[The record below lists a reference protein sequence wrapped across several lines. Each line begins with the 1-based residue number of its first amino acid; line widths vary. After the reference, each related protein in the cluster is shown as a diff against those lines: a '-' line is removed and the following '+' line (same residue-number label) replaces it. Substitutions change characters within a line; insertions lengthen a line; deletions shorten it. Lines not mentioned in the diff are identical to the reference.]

1 MYAHSVEKRFILIV
15 CAALLLLVA
24 PLFALF
30 FFLSYDR
37 AVTEDRKNIDLM
49 MLANAQALGKP
60 LWDFDVESVRKIA
73 DTVVSNSRVV
83 RVDVTDPVGEIH
95 IVTPSELEDAG
106 KPLQEISSLI
116 TFSSVDG
123 DKEVGTLTVWV
134 ERTTFHTVINT
145 RDIVFLSIFG
155 LAVFLISAAA
165 LIANR
170 ITVIRPLLHLTDA
183 IVATHK
189 LGSRQRVD
197 WISNDEM
204 GTLAK
209 NFNEM
214 QEELEAEEKSLKS
227 AHALA
232 QAIYNLTPAMLY
244 SVDRDGKVSAVS
256 DYWLL
261 ATGFCREDV
270 IGKAFSGFLDPASRE
285 AYEARDRPV
294 RDGSASPGVTVKFT
308 CANGRRIDV
317 LIRETITSPWG
328 DQDLSL
334 SVMTDVSELKDAEQR
349 NHRQAITDHLTGLQN
364 RQGFE
369 TTLGEKIRQTDERN
383 GELACLFID
392 LDRFK
397 WINDNLGHTAGD
409 AVLCAV
415 TDRMR
420 QQIRPDDVLARL
432 GGDEFA
438 ILVAAPRAEP
448 VAREV
453 AERIARIFDDPLD
466 IDGTAITL
474 SASIGIALYP
484 TQAHSAADLLQKS
497 DMAMYARKKDGKNGM
512 AMFSDTIAEVARS
525 RAEIE
530 GFIEQGLA
538 NDWFEAWLQPIVDL
552 QSGRIAGFE
561 ALMRL
566 NHPQKGIVTPA
577 DIISVAEET
586 GSISAIGRRI
596 FKQAVQHL
604 AKISDALDLHD
615 SYLAVNFSPLQFE
628 PGLPLRIMAD
638 LQETSISPSRIV
650 VEITEAVLIQDD
662 VNTFAALMEL
672 SAQGMRVALD
682 DFGTGYSSLSYLHRF
697 PVDIVKIDRSFIHA
711 LNSENSH
718 DKSKLLVE
726 GIKTIA
732 HQMNC
737 MVVAEGI
744 ETAGQWDILK
754 AMGIECGQGYYFTR
768 PAPVDDLISQ
778 LTGKAGNVL
787 AEATAED
794 ISCKSERAAS

>member
-37 AVTEDRKNIDLM
+37 AVTEDSKNIDLM
-49 MLANAQALGKP
+49 MVANAQALGKP

-83 RVDVTDPVGEIH
+83 RVDVKDTVGEIH

-106 KPLQEISSLI
+106 KPLQEISSPI
-116 TFSSVDG
+116 RFSSVDG

-134 ERTTFHTVINT
+134 ERTTFHTVIDT

-155 LAVFLISAAA
+155 LAVLLISAAA

-197 WISNDEM
+197 WTSNDEM

-214 QEELEAEEKSLKS
+214 QEELEAEEKALKS
-227 AHALA
+227 AHTLA

-261 ATGFCREDV
+261 ATGFSREDV

-285 AYEARDRPV
+285 AYEVRDRPV
-294 RDGSASPGVTVKFT
+294 RDGSASPGVTVKFM
-308 CANGRRIDV
+308 CADGHRIDV
-317 LIRETITSPWG
+317 LIRETITSPWRE
-328 DQDLSL
+328 QDLSL

-369 TTLGEKIRQTDERN
+369 TTLGEKIRQTDERK

-397 WINDNLGHTAGD
+397 WINDNLGHTVGD
-409 AVLCAV
+409 AVLCEV
-415 TDRMR
+415 TERMR
-420 QQIRPDDVLARL
+420 QQIRPDDAFARL

-438 ILVAAPRAEP
+438 ILVAAPKAEP

-453 AERIARIFDDPLD
+453 AERIAHIFDEPLD

-484 TQAHSAADLLQKS
+484 TQAHSATDLLQKS
-497 DMAMYARKKDGKNGM
+497 DMAMYARKKGGKKGM
-512 AMFSDTIAEVARS
+512 VMFSDNIAEVARS

-538 NDWFEAWLQPIVDL
+538 NDWFEAWLQPIIDL
-552 QSGRIAGFE
+552 QCGRIAGFE

-596 FKQAVQHL
+596 FQQAVQHL
-604 AKISDALDLHD
+604 AKISDALGLHD

-638 LQETSISPSRIV
+638 LQETGISPSRIV
-650 VEITEAVLIQDD
+650 VEVTEAVLIQDD
-662 VNTFAALMEL
+662 VNAFAALKEL

-697 PVDIVKIDRSFIHA
+697 PVDIVKIDKSFVHA

-718 DKSKLLVE
+718 DKSKLLIE

-732 HQMNC
+732 DQMNC

-744 ETAGQWDILK
+744 EAVNQRDMLR
-754 AMGIECGQGYYFTR
+754 AMGIEYGQGYYFAR
-768 PAPVDDLISQ
+768 PAPVDELILH
-778 LTGKAGNVL
+778 LTCKAGNVW
-787 AEATAED
+787 AEGDLED
-794 ISCKSERAAS
+794 VSNQTESAVS

>member
-37 AVTEDRKNIDLM
+37 AVTEDSKNIDLM
-49 MLANAQALGKP
+49 MVANAQALGKP

-83 RVDVTDPVGEIH
+83 RVDVKDTVGEIH

-106 KPLQEISSLI
+106 KPLQEISSPI
-116 TFSSVDG
+116 RFSSVDG
-123 DKEVGTLTVWV
+123 DKEVGRLTVWV
-134 ERTTFHTVINT
+134 ERTTFHTVIDT

-155 LAVFLISAAA
+155 LAVLLISAAA

-197 WISNDEM
+197 WTSNDEM
-204 GTLAK
+204 GTLAR

-214 QEELEAEEKSLKS
+214 QEELEAEEKALKS

-261 ATGFCREDV
+261 ATGFSREDV
-270 IGKAFSGFLDPASRE
+270 IGKAFSRFLDPASRE

-328 DQDLSL
+328 EQDLSL

-369 TTLGEKIRQTDERN
+369 TTLDEKIRQTDERK

-397 WINDNLGHTAGD
+397 WINDNLGHTVGD
-409 AVLCAV
+409 AVLCEV
-415 TDRMR
+415 TERMR
-420 QQIRPDDVLARL
+420 QQIRPDDAFARL

-438 ILVAAPRAEP
+438 ILVAAPKAEP

-474 SASIGIALYP
+474 SASVGIALYP

-497 DMAMYARKKDGKNGM
+497 DMAMYARKKGGKNGM
-512 AMFSDTIAEVARS
+512 VMFSDTIAEVARS

-552 QSGRIAGFE
+552 QCGRIAGFE

-596 FKQAVQHL
+596 FQQAVQHL
-604 AKISDALDLHD
+604 AKISDALGLRD

-638 LQETSISPSRIV
+638 LQETGISPSRIV
-650 VEITEAVLIQDD
+650 VEVTEAVLIQDD
-662 VNTFAALMEL
+662 VNTFAALKEL

-697 PVDIVKIDRSFIHA
+697 PVDIVKIDKSFVHA

-718 DKSKLLVE
+718 DKSKLLIE

-732 HQMNC
+732 HQMKC

-744 ETAGQWDILK
+744 EAVNQRDMLR
-754 AMGIECGQGYYFTR
+754 AMGIEYGQGYYFAR
-768 PAPVDDLISQ
+768 PAPVDELILH
-778 LTGKAGNVL
+778 LTNKAGNVW
-787 AEATAED
+787 AEADLED
-794 ISCKSERAAS
+794 VSSQTESAVS

>member
-37 AVTEDRKNIDLM
+37 AVTEDSRNIDLM
-49 MLANAQALGKP
+49 MVANAQALGKP

-83 RVDVTDPVGEIH
+83 RVDVTDTVGEIH

-106 KPLQEISSLI
+106 KTLQEISLPI
-116 TFSSVDG
+116 RFSSVDG

-155 LAVFLISAAA
+155 LAVLLISAAA

-197 WISNDEM
+197 WTSNDEM
-204 GTLAK
+204 GTLAR

-214 QEELEAEEKSLKS
+214 QEELEAEEKALTS

-244 SVDRDGKVSAVS
+244 SVDRDGKISAVS

-261 ATGFCREDV
+261 ATGFGREDV

-328 DQDLSL
+328 EQDLSL

-369 TTLGEKIRQTDERN
+369 TTLGEKIRQTDERK

-397 WINDNLGHTAGD
+397 WINDNLGHSVGD
-409 AVLCAV
+409 AVLCEV
-415 TDRMR
+415 TERMR
-420 QQIRPDDVLARL
+420 QQIRPDDAFARL

-438 ILVAAPRAEP
+438 ILVAAPKAEP

-466 IDGTAITL
+466 IDGTAIAL

-484 TQAHSAADLLQKS
+484 TQAHCAADLLQKS
-497 DMAMYARKKDGKNGM
+497 DMAMYARKKGGKNGM
-512 AMFSDTIAEVARS
+512 VMFSATIAESARS

-538 NDWFEAWLQPIVDL
+538 NDWFDAWLQPIVDL
-552 QSGRIAGFE
+552 QCGRIAGFE

-566 NHPQKGIVTPA
+566 NHPPKGIVTPA

-638 LQETSISPSRIV
+638 LQETSILPSRIV
-650 VEITEAVLIQDD
+650 VEVTEAVLIQDD
-662 VNTFAALMEL
+662 VNTFAALKEL
-672 SAQGMRVALD
+672 SAHGMRVALD

-697 PVDIVKIDRSFIHA
+697 PVDIVKIDKSFVHA
-711 LNSENSH
+711 LNTENSH
-718 DKSKLLVE
+718 DKSRLLIE

-744 ETAGQWDILK
+744 EAANQRDMLK
-754 AMGIECGQGYYFTR
+754 AMGIEYGQGYYFAK
-768 PAPVDDLISQ
+768 PAPVDELILH
-778 LTGKAGNVL
+778 LTNKTGNVW
-787 AEATAED
+787 AEADFED
-794 ISCKSERAAS
+794 VFSQTESAVS

>member
-1 MYAHSVEKRFILIV
+1 MYAHSVEKRFIQIV
-15 CAALLLLVA
+15 CAALLLLIA

-30 FFLSYDR
+30 FHLSYER
-37 AVTEDRKNIDLM
+37 AATENRKNIDLTM
-49 MLANAQALGKP
+49 VSNVQALGKP
-60 LWDFDVESVRKIA
+60 LWDFDVDSVRKIA
-73 DTVVSNSRVV
+73 NTILSNSYV
-83 RVDVTDPVGEIH
+83 RSVIVTDTLGQINVETRDTHNVAAGQ
-95 IVTPSELEDAG
+95 LE
-106 KPLQEISSLI
+106 KISLPI
-116 TFSSVDG
+116 KFSSVDG
-123 DKEVGTLTVWV
+123 DKEVGTLTIWV
-134 ERTTFHTVINT
+134 ERTNFHTIIT
-145 RDIVFLSIFG
+145 IREIAFLSIFG
-155 LAVFLISAAA
+155 LAVLLISGAA

-197 WISNDEM
+197 WTSNDEM

-214 QEELEAEEKSLKS
+214 QEELEAEEKALKS

-244 SVDRDGKVSAVS
+244 SVDRDGKISAVS

-261 ATGFCREDV
+261 ATGFSRQDV

-285 AYEARDRPV
+285 TYDARNRSV
-294 RDGSASPGVTVKFT
+294 GDGSASPGVTVKFI
-308 CANGRRIDV
+308 CADGRRIDV

-349 NHRQAITDHLTGLQN
+349 NHQQAITDHLTGLLN

-369 TTLGEKIRQTDERN
+369 ATLGDKIRQTDERN

-409 AVLCAV
+409 AVLCGL
-415 TDRMR
+415 TERMR
-420 QQIRPDDVLARL
+420 QQIRPHDALARL

-438 ILVAAPRAEP
+438 ILVAAPEAEH

-453 AERIARIFDDPLD
+453 AERIARIFDVPLD
-466 IDGTAITL
+466 IEGTQITL

-497 DMAMYARKKDGKNGM
+497 DMAMYARKKGGKNGM
-512 AMFSDTIAEVARS
+512 VMFSDTIAETARS

-538 NDWFEAWLQPIVDL
+538 NDWFDAWLQPIVDL
-552 QSGRIAGFE
+552 QSGEIAGFE

-586 GSISAIGRRI
+586 GSITAIGRRI
-596 FKQAVQHL
+596 FKQALQHL
-604 AKISDALDLHD
+604 AKVSDMLGLQDC
-615 SYLAVNFSPLQFE
+615 YLAVNFSPLQFE

-638 LQETSISPSRIV
+638 LQETSILPSRIV
-650 VEITEAVLIQDD
+650 VEVTEAVLLQDD
-662 VNTFAALMEL
+662 ANTYAALKEM
-672 SAQGMRVALD
+672 SAQGLRVALD

-697 PVDIVKIDRSFIHA
+697 PVDIVKIDKSFVQA
-711 LNSENSH
+711 LNSENLH
-718 DKSKLLVE
+718 DKSKLLIE

-732 HQMNC
+732 HQMHC

-744 ETAGQWDILK
+744 ETADQRDILK
-754 AMGIECGQGYYFTR
+754 AMGIECGQGYYFAR
-768 PAPVDDLISQ
+768 PVPVDELISQ
-778 LTGKAGNVL
+778 LTGKAGNLL
-787 AEATAED
+787 AQVAPED
-794 ISCKSERAAS
+794 FSSQKESAAS

>member
-37 AVTEDRKNIDLM
+37 AVTEDSKNIDLM
-49 MLANAQALGKP
+49 MVANAQALGKP

-73 DTVVSNSRVV
+73 DTVASNSRVV
-83 RVDVTDPVGEIH
+83 RVDVKDTVGEIH

-106 KPLQEISSLI
+106 KALQEISSPI
-116 TFSSVDG
+116 AFSSVDG
-123 DKEVGTLTVWV
+123 EKQVGTLTIWV
-134 ERTTFHTVINT
+134 EQTSLHTVIDT

-155 LAVFLISAAA
+155 LAVLLISAAA

-197 WISNDEM
+197 WTSNDEM
-204 GTLAK
+204 GTLAR

-214 QEELEAEEKSLKS
+214 QEELEAEENALKS

-232 QAIYNLTPAMLY
+232 QAIYNLTPALLY

-270 IGKAFSGFLDPASRE
+270 IGKAFSAFLDPASRE

-328 DQDLSL
+328 EQDLSL

-369 TTLGEKIRQTDERN
+369 TTLGEKIRQTDERK

-397 WINDNLGHTAGD
+397 WINDNLGHTVGD
-409 AVLCAV
+409 AVLCEV
-415 TDRMR
+415 TERMR
-420 QQIRPDDVLARL
+420 QQIRPDDAFARL

-438 ILVAAPRAEP
+438 ILVAAPKAEP

-497 DMAMYARKKDGKNGM
+497 DMAMYARKKGGKNGM
-512 AMFSDTIAEVARS
+512 VMFSDTIAEVARS

-552 QSGRIAGFE
+552 QCGRIAGFE

-586 GSISAIGRRI
+586 GSISAIGRRV
-596 FKQAVQHL
+596 FQQAVQHL
-604 AKISDALDLHD
+604 AKISDALSLHD

-638 LQETSISPSRIV
+638 LQETGISPSRIV
-650 VEITEAVLIQDD
+650 VEVTEAVLIQDD
-662 VNTFAALMEL
+662 VNTFAALKEL

-697 PVDIVKIDRSFIHA
+697 PVDIVKIDKSFIHA

-718 DKSKLLVE
+718 DKSKLLIE

-732 HQMNC
+732 HQMNR

-744 ETAGQWDILK
+744 EAANQRDMLRT
-754 AMGIECGQGYYFTR
+754 MGIEYGQGYYFAR
-768 PAPVDDLISQ
+768 PAPIDELILH
-778 LTGKAGNVL
+778 LTNKAGNVW
-787 AEATAED
+787 AEADLED
-794 ISCKSERAAS
+794 VSNQTESAVS